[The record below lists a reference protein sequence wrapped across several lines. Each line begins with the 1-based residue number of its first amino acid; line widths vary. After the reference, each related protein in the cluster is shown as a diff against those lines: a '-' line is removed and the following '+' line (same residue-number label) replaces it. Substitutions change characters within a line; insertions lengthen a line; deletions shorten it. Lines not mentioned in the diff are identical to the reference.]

1 MNTFFAFIVPLIFG
15 ILGYTVSA
23 VKVINEGN
31 EALVE
36 RLGRFNRKLNP
47 GPNLVFPYV
56 ESIVV
61 EDTTREQVL
70 DVPPQNAITKD
81 NVAIKVDAVVYWKIM
96 DLQKAFY
103 EINNINLAIKNLVLT
118 TLRSTIGHME
128 LEQTFYSTEEIN
140 KQVLK
145 SLDQATFS
153 WGIKVLRVEVQ
164 DIDPPKTVLESMEL
178 QRASEIRKRAT
189 IVDAEAT
196 AESVQLILEL
206 LQPQMTTTEVMKYL
220 LAKRYVDANEKL
232 SESPNSK
239 VIFMDPKALND
250 TLSELIYMPEI
261 GQHLNNQNNQ
271 NNPPPPGGNPPQG
284 KPGNGSNPT

>member
-36 RLGRFNRKLNP
+36 RLGRFNRKLSP

-81 NVAIKVDAVVYWKIM
+81 NVAIKLDAVVYWKIM
-96 DLQKAFY
+96 DLQKAYY

-128 LEQTFYSTEEIN
+128 LEETFYSTEQIN
-140 KQVLK
+140 KRVLK
-145 SLDQATFS
+145 SLDEATFS

-164 DIDPPKTVLESMEL
+164 DLDPPKTVLESMEM

-196 AESVQLILEL
+196 AESVQLILDVL
-206 LQPQMTTTEVMKYL
+206 KPQMTTTEVMQYL
-220 LAKRYVDANEKL
+220 LAKRYVDANQEL
-232 SESPNSK
+232 SLSPNSK

-250 TLSELIYMPEI
+250 ALSELMYMPDV
-261 GQHLNNQNNQ
+261 GQHQNNP
-271 NNPPPPGGNPPQG
+271 NNPPPPGGNPPPSQ
-284 KPGNGSNPT
+284 PGNGSNPT